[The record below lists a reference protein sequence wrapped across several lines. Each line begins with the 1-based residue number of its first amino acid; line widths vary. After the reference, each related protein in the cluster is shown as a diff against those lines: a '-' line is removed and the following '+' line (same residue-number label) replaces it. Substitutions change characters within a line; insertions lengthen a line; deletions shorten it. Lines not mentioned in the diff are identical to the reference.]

1 MIKLIDILKEI
12 SISGKEPIGQG
23 SEHIIYPYFKDPN
36 KVIKT
41 FDPYEGESINK
52 DQITTFQKHP
62 DIFPIVYKVTD
73 KYAVLEKL
81 NTEKAIN
88 ELEKLQT
95 EFFNLKWRS
104 EKKRKYSILLD
115 DLMENDNLEGLDFI
129 GLLYHL
135 FLNTPSSSLK
145 KELNTLLSLTS
156 TPDLLKKWI
165 DFLIKVSSIMGK
177 TKLDIHTE
185 QFGYNSEGN
194 IKLLDI

>member
-12 SISGKEPIGQG
+12 TFKTPIGQG
-23 SEHIIYPYFKDPN
+23 SEHIIYPYSKDPN

-41 FDPYEGESINK
+41 FDPDETESINK
-52 DQITTFQKHP
+52 NQITTFQKHP

-73 KYAVLEKL
+73 KYSVLEKL

-115 DLMENDNLEGLDFI
+115 DLMENNNLEGLDFI

-135 FLNTPSSSLK
+135 FQNTSSSSLK
-145 KELNTLLSLTS
+145 KELNTLLSLTQN
-156 TPDLLKKWI
+156 PDLLKKWI
-165 DFLIKVSSIMGK
+165 DFLIKVSSIMSK

-185 QFGYNSEGN
+185 QFGYDPKGN

>member
-23 SEHIIYPYFKDPN
+23 SEHIIYPHSKDPN

-41 FDPYEGESINK
+41 SSQSVNK
-52 DQITTFQKHP
+52 NQITTFQKHP
-62 DIFPIVYKVTD
+62 DIFPIVYKITD

-81 NTEKAIN
+81 DVNQAIT
-88 ELEKLQT
+88 ELEKLEV
-95 EFFNLKWRS
+95 EFFNLKWHS
-104 EKKRKYSILLD
+104 NKKRKYSILLD
-115 DLMENDNLEGLDFI
+115 DLMENNDDDYDFI
-129 GLLYHL
+129 GLLYYL
-135 FLNTPSSSLK
+135 LQNNPPSLK
-145 KELNTLLSLTS
+145 SELNTLLSLTS

-165 DFLIKVSSIMGK
+165 DFLIKVLSIMGK
-177 TKLDIHTE
+177 TELDIHTE

>member
-12 SISGKEPIGQG
+12 TFKTPIGQG
-23 SEHIIYPYFKDPN
+23 SEHIIYPYSKDPN
-36 KVIKT
+36 KIIKT
-41 FDPYEGESINK
+41 FDPDETESINK

-62 DIFPIVYKVTD
+62 DIFPIIYKVTD

-81 NTEKAIN
+81 NTEKAID

-95 EFFNLKWRS
+95 EFFNLKWRD

-115 DLMENDNLEGLDFI
+115 ELMEDDNLEDYDFI

-135 FLNTPSSSLK
+135 FQNTSSSSLK
-145 KELNTLLSLTS
+145 KELTTLLSLTS
-156 TPDLLKKWI
+156 NPDILKKYI
-165 DFLIKVSSIMGK
+165 DFLTKVTSKINQ
-177 TKLDIHTE
+177 TELDIHSE
-185 QFGYNSEGN
+185 QFGYDSKEN

>member
-12 SISGKEPIGQG
+12 TFKTPIGQG
-23 SEHIIYPYFKDPN
+23 SEHIIYPHSKDPN

-41 FDPYEGESINK
+41 FDPDETESINK
-52 DQITTFQKHP
+52 NQITTFQKHP
-62 DIFPIVYKVTD
+62 NIFPIVYKVTD

-115 DLMENDNLEGLDFI
+115 DLMENNNLEGLDFI

-135 FLNTPSSSLK
+135 FQNTPSSSLK
-145 KELNTLLSLTS
+145 KELNTLLSLIS
-156 TPDLLKKWI
+156 SPDLLKKWI
-165 DFLIKVSSIMGK
+165 DFLIKVSSIMGE

-185 QFGYNSEGN
+185 QFGYDSEGN

>member
-12 SISGKEPIGQG
+12 TLKEPIGQG
-23 SEHIIYPYFKDPN
+23 SEHVIYPYSKDPN
-36 KVIKT
+36 KIIKT
-41 FDPYEGESINK
+41 FDPDERESINK
-52 DQITTFQKHP
+52 DQITTFQNHP

-81 NTEKAIN
+81 NTKKAID
-88 ELEKLQT
+88 ELEKLET
-95 EFFNLKWRS
+95 EFFNLKWRD

-115 DLMENDNLEGLDFI
+115 DLMEDDNLEDYDFI

-135 FLNTPSSSLK
+135 FQNTSSSSLK

-156 TPDLLKKWI
+156 NPDLLKKWI
-165 DFLIKVSSIMGK
+165 DFLIKLPSIIGK
-177 TKLDIHTE
+177 TELDIHAE
-185 QFGYNSEGN
+185 QFGYDSEEN

>member
-12 SISGKEPIGQG
+12 SVSGKEPIGQG
-23 SEHIIYPYFKDPN
+23 SQHVVYPYSKDPN

-41 FDPYEGESINK
+41 FDPSEGESINIE
-52 DQITTFQKHP
+52 QIDTFQQYP
-62 DIFPIVYKVTD
+62 NIFPIVYKVTD

-145 KELNTLLSLTS
+145 KELNTLYSLTQN
-156 TPDLLKKWI
+156 PNLLKKWI
-165 DFLIKVSSIMGK
+165 DFLLQIVSIFGK
-177 TKLDIHTE
+177 KDLDIHAE
-185 QFGYNSEGN
+185 QFGYTSEGQ

>member
-1 MIKLIDILKEI
+1 MIKLVDILKEI
-12 SISGKEPIGQG
+12 TFKTPIGQG
-23 SEHIIYPYFKDPN
+23 SEHIIYPYSKDPN

-41 FDPYEGESINK
+41 FDPDETESINK
-52 DQITTFQKHP
+52 NQITTFQKHP

-115 DLMENDNLEGLDFI
+115 DLMGDNNLEGLDFI
-129 GLLYHL
+129 GLLYYL
-135 FLNTPSSSLK
+135 FQNTSSSSLK
-145 KELNTLLSLTS
+145 KELNTLLSLTQN
-156 TPDLLKKWI
+156 PDLLKKWI
-165 DFLIKVSSIMGK
+165 DFLIKVSSIIGK

-185 QFGYNSEGN
+185 QFGYDPKGN